1 MNESTKA
8 QTHWRAPEKQAT
20 QGNGIDI
27 GCGPDPVT
35 PAPAGLIWSM
45 AMPAKHVVSFTTC

>member
-1 MNESTKA
+1 MNETTKSK
-8 QTHWRAPEKQAT
+8 QYWGPIEKEAV

-35 PAPAGLIWSM
+35 PSARRFDMEQIGRASCRER
-45 AMPAKHVVSFTTC
+45 V